1 MKKIFVMVLFLA
13 LFSCNNS
20 AEKPKNLISK
30 EKLSEVIADFAIYEQ
45 AYVIQPK
52 MDLEDANLFVLKK
65 HNISARDFKDSYNYY
80 IHDSKSLNEIYD
92 NAKKIILVSHW
103 DCVRNRHPFQKYNHN
118 YDEAPSQSRADK
130 PFLNHF

>member
-1 MKKIFVMVLFLA
+1 MKKIFVMVIFLA

-20 AEKPKNLISK
+20 AKKPKNLISK

-80 IHDSKSLNEIYD
+80 ILDSKSLNEIYD
-92 NAKKIILVSHW
+92 NAKKIILEK
-103 DCVRNRHPFQKYNHN
+103 DPKMKEYLKKNKFEDNPKQ
-118 YDEAPSQSRADK
+118 
-130 PFLNHF
+130 

>member
-20 AEKPKNLISK
+20 AKKPKNLISK

-65 HNISARDFKDSYNYY
+65 HYISARDFKDSYNYY

-92 NAKKIILVSHW
+92 NAKKIIRNLAALRRSKPLRKSHTAV
-103 DCVRNRHPFQKYNHN
+103 CSYQTIAAF
-118 YDEAPSQSRADK
+118 
-130 PFLNHF
+130 